1 MDGKPLMYR
10 RNQDDRESLRLFSYS
25 SYDTYVE
32 KNNNERLR
40 QPGNYGA
47 PLQRGDSNVSTSFN
61 NGDGRQNGGQQQ
73 KKRRKN
79 YDEYGNEEGDY

>member
-1 MDGKPLMYR
+1 MYR

-47 PLQRGDSNVSTSFN
+47 PLQRGDSNVSTSFS
-61 NGDGRQNGGQQQ
+61 GDGRQGGQLQ

-79 YDEYGNEEGDY
+79 YDDYGNEEGDY